1 MSHILPDLI
10 LRYLKSSYEFVI
22 IIIDGNVLINWLD
35 EFPKESPTQGVS
47 VLLISSFIPVRM
59 DSRYNHVFLLHEPQG
74 LRCAR
79 MMIYLE
85 H

>member
-22 IIIDGNVLINWLD
+22 IIIDVNVLINWRD

-59 DSRYNHVFLLHEPQG
+59 DSR
-74 LRCAR
+74 
-79 MMIYLE
+79 
-85 H
+85 